1 MRENAKECPG
11 IIFQGHLFGGQFVCA
26 RVVKMAKILYQQYL
40 QFAPEP
46 ELQKCPMVVEEKK
59 GTFFIMKAKVPF
71 TDRKLVM
78 S

>member
-1 MRENAKECPG
+1 M
-11 IIFQGHLFGGQFVCA
+11 CA

-78 S
+78 